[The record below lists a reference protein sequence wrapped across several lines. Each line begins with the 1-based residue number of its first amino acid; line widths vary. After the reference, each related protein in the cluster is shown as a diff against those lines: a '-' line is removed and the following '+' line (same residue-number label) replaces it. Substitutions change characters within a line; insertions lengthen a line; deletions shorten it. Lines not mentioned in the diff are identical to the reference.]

1 MGWLSTFR
9 SRRKNE
15 LGNHRRDQG
24 ERDAAARAYRDAI
37 RLNPSWEAPW
47 FNLGLI
53 HKERREW
60 PEALQCNLKALEL
73 VPDNPPAYWNL
84 GIAATALGRWDLARM
99 AWQRYGVTL
108 PAGEGPIDGDFGLV
122 PIRVDPDQHA
132 EVVWCRRLDPARARI
147 ENVPTP
153 ECGRRWRDIVLND
166 GEPRGYR
173 RLGDRD
179 VPVFNE
185 LQRLTPSQA
194 GTFRA
199 RIQAGSKADCDA
211 VEQAFDAAGWAAE
224 DWTSSF
230 RMLCAKCSEGN
241 PDAGHNHHHE
251 AASAE
256 WQAARNFGIACDSEA
271 TARGL
276 LENWVRNAAAR
287 GIDSLEQIL

>member
-1 MGWLSTFR
+1 MGWLSDFR
-9 SRRKNE
+9 ARRKNQ

-24 ERDAAARAYRDAI
+24 EREAAARAYRDAI
-37 RLNPSWEAPW
+37 RLGPSWEAPW

-73 VPDNPPAYWNL
+73 RPDNPPAYWNL
-84 GIAATALGRWDLARM
+84 GIAATALERWDLARM
-99 AWQRYGVTL
+99 AWQRYGIEL
-108 PAGEGPIDGDFGLV
+108 PGADGPIEGDFGLV
-122 PIRVDPDQHA
+122 PIRVDPEEHP

-153 ECGRRWRDIVLND
+153 ECGRRWRDVVLND
-166 GEPRGYR
+166 GEPRGFR
-173 RLGDRD
+173 RLGENE

-185 LQRLTPSQA
+185 LQVLKRSDA

-199 RIQAGSKADCDA
+199 RVKAASKADCDA

-230 RMLCAKCSEGN
+230 RRLCKECSEGH
-241 PDAGHNHHHE
+241 PDTTHAHDE
-251 AASAE
+251 PPAAE
-256 WQAARNFGIACDSEA
+256 WQASRDFGIACVDSS
-271 TARGL
+271 TARRL
-276 LENWVRNAAAR
+276 LESWIQQGAGREVD
-287 GIDSLEQIL
+287 GLEQIL